1 MTDCGMWHCK
11 QKVFTPLNPLW
22 VGFVPIQQILIAVW
36 AAEKAR
42 RMKPSSPGAPGEGGR
57 LCWTGPGWM
66 WSGSV
71 LPCSAMIHGCPLPA
85 LSATVLLS
93 SKPPRWWIPLI
104 SYYFFPSDYFPVN
117 PFLGSE
123 LNLCIVK
130 DVSCGATERPEA
142 KGPCGCR
149 GAEVAPCRH
158 SPWDGAA
165 TLPAPPALGE
175 PWGSCCAL
183 PWRLELREK
192 GASLF
197 YTILENDM

>member
-66 WSGSV
+66 WSGSL

-93 SKPPRWWIPLI
+93 SKPPRWWIPLK

-123 LNLCIVK
+123 LSLCMVK
-130 DVSCGATERPEA
+130 MSLVVPLNAQRPKVHVGAGVPRWYLTVAAPGMGRLRSLHPQP
-142 KGPCGCR
+142 KG
-149 GAEVAPCRH
+149 
-158 SPWDGAA
+158 SQGAA
-165 TLPAPPALGE
+165 AVLCSG
-175 PWGSCCAL
+175 
-183 PWRLELREK
+183 
-192 GASLF
+192 
-197 YTILENDM
+197 I